1 MMKKLFAGLII
12 VLSLTPLFAQDL
24 PDYTGFVNDFA
35 GVIERDAETQ
45 IEAIANRVERLT
57 GAQIA
62 VVTVDTI
69 EPYGSIEEYSIAL
82 AEKWKVGSRDRD
94 DGVILLVTMK
104 ERELRIEV
112 GYGLEGAIPD
122 GRAGEILDTA
132 MLPYFQDGDF
142 SAGFLAGTYEV
153 AGEIAA
159 EYDVDLGDLD
169 VPVPASGRSRESDD
183 GGGIPAGLIF
193 FLLIFFF
200 GGGRFFFP
208 LFFLSSILG
217 GRHYRGGFGS
227 SGFSGGSFGGFGG
240 GGFGGGGASR
250 GF

>member
-1 MMKKLFAGLII
+1 
-12 VLSLTPLFAQDL
+12 
-24 PDYTGFVNDFA
+24 
-35 GVIERDAETQ
+35 
-45 IEAIANRVERLT
+45 
-57 GAQIA
+57 
-62 VVTVDTI
+62 
-69 EPYGSIEEYSIAL
+69 
-82 AEKWKVGSRDRD
+82 
-94 DGVILLVTMK
+94 
-104 ERELRIEV
+104 
-112 GYGLEGAIPD
+112 
-122 GRAGEILDTA
+122 